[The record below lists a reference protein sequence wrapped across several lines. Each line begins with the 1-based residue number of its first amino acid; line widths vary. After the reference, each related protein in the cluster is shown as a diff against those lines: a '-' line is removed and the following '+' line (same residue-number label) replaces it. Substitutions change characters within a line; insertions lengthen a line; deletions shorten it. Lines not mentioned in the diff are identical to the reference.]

1 MAVAMPA
8 YSTLK
13 TNLKTILE
21 AVATAEAAESA
32 ARNFTVTK
40 DRWRPW
46 IENQQD
52 VALVNVMIDSIQ
64 PAGGGSR
71 RYSTQQVTVN
81 FDMYVLGTTEEQVN
95 TGAGTYTVIPAD
107 ENAALRLDLLIAQV
121 QYAITRMVNQ
131 DFGMG
136 AGKVG
141 FSLGGLRLQVYS
153 QEAEEATGQYAP
165 ARWSMDVTLPYYP
178 TDDAETNAIAEIDL
192 TMAQA
197 LESWAVKYTYGD

>member
-13 TNLKTILE
+13 TNLKTMLE
-21 AVATAEAAESA
+21 TVAASEAAESA

-52 VALVNVMIDSIQ
+52 VALVNVMVDSIQ

-71 RYSTQQVTVN
+71 HYSTQQVTIN

-107 ENAALRLDLLIAQV
+107 ENAALRLDLLVAQV

-178 TDDAETNAIAEIDL
+178 DDDAETNALQELNVSI
-192 TMAQA
+192 
-197 LESWAVKYTYGD
+197 KYSQEE